1 MLSHSM
7 AESTQVPEL
16 LNNVNEISIEA
27 AWFVSINKLNSQ
39 VSEGVGVLWIS
50 KERKQDIKYYLKK
63 WKTEY
68 QVFQFIIC
76 HSSKPIM
83 TSII

>member
-7 AESTQVPEL
+7 AKSTQVPEL

-50 KERKQDIKYYLKK
+50 KERKQDIKYY
-63 WKTEY
+63 
-68 QVFQFIIC
+68 
-76 HSSKPIM
+76 
-83 TSII
+83 

>member
-50 KERKQDIKYYLKK
+50 KERKQDIKYY
-63 WKTEY
+63 
-68 QVFQFIIC
+68 
-76 HSSKPIM
+76 
-83 TSII
+83 